1 MDNSSVA
8 EGNGDRNAVAGYL
21 GNNNNNSTPI
31 SSPQRAN
38 APPSR
43 SPRKTPTSQ
52 NRPKKTQKSNEIN
65 SDISKIDD
73 DVMHKNNDA
82 GEDGNIDGG
91 GIDLPPDISNIFEAS
106 IDNNNISTD
115 GTTNVDDGDLFSAL
129 AMLVMGD
136 GSSSNSSIH
145 VPLIP
150 EPPSTRTTAMDIPD
164 DVKTRFTETR
174 FTKCKFQF
182 TGSKHINGAGTV
194 RAGFKSPI
202 SSVERKAIKEFHG
215 FNKYIKHRTEV
226 KDQSREKMTRGFKGP
241 SNRGVEEL
249 VHYKCGAAACRCEM
263 KIARYDD
270 VNGGSH
276 ILCYELVDEGT
287 GQPFEHSNHDM
298 SREQQKQYRKPNKQS
313 KSNVETA
320 KSKYTGM
327 TMTQAQMEFVAKFGM
342 GDVAIGDYMAVA
354 TAMKETCLLTTEQVQ
369 DLDGLASRIE
379 KYVERRKLKEDPYF
393 VNDWG
398 KKDKKRRTR

>member
-31 SSPQRAN
+31 SSPQRA
-38 APPSR
+38 PVIR
-43 SPRKTPTSQ
+43 SPRKTPTSH

-106 IDNNNISTD
+106 VDNNNISTD
-115 GTTNVDDGDLFSAL
+115 GKTNVDDGDLFSAL

-145 VPLIP
+145 VPHIP

-202 SSVERKAIKEFHG
+202 SRLSVR
-215 FNKYIKHRTEV
+215 
-226 KDQSREKMTRGFKGP
+226 QSTNFMDFTNTLNIG
-241 SNRGVEEL
+241 L
-249 VHYKCGAAACRCEM
+249 
-263 KIARYDD
+263 
-270 VNGGSH
+270 
-276 ILCYELVDEGT
+276 
-287 GQPFEHSNHDM
+287 
-298 SREQQKQYRKPNKQS
+298 
-313 KSNVETA
+313 
-320 KSKYTGM
+320 KSKTS
-327 TMTQAQMEFVAKFGM
+327 Q
-342 GDVAIGDYMAVA
+342 
-354 TAMKETCLLTTEQVQ
+354 
-369 DLDGLASRIE
+369 
-379 KYVERRKLKEDPYF
+379 
-393 VNDWG
+393 G
-398 KKDKKRRTR
+398 KK